1 MSDLNNK
8 QNYEKWV
15 EISTQNKD
23 SLFNKFITDFSSS
36 YFSWEEKNNRL
47 NSVFKS
53 EQLTPDIKKHLELFL
68 AAKSEEF
75 SSWISRLDLKKINVY
90 DFRKKTISKFLEL
103 ENSRKNLKDKI
114 LNDYDIPAN
123 WLKSLDDKILIL
135 TDSEITKYL
144 KKDSYRVS
152 FITKL
157 FPNVVKKQDAIKDF
171 FLKFDILSGYTDFS
185 QEKKDAIMKIFNND
199 WTLRKIDILILE
211 ELFEVGIFNLEQK
224 KEILAYFIPSI
235 SLSEV
240 RQLKLYWDLTDKK
253 ISEYKESIIKTFLE
267 ENKINNLELEN
278 NTEFKE
284 WLLYLLNE
292 DNIKIFSH
300 DIINSS
306 NFLTSKLDELINT
319 YDLSDF
325 VNSYNTKLEEAT
337 IHESKTEFKDWFD
350 SFKNKLSELNN
361 VAWLENLK
369 EWNYIVLDLYLE
381 ADEKMDKDITK
392 QFFKVKKL
400 DNWEY
405 WLSLIDSWLGSI
417 NLLSDE
423 TNEISYTNFISIVSK
438 WLKVNSDKFLVS
450 KCNFLTKTALDE
462 SIKKWLIE
470 IYSNDDK
477 TKTEIQD
484 ELKILKLKEDE
495 KNINS
500 ELILEISNL
509 DKVKKIDDEINEL
522 KLELNNPKIDIDRK
536 NQLIILLENKVLEKE
551 ELIKELKNNN
561 DENLPENIKE
571 LKSKL
576 FEIENEIQVS
586 ENIYWYDK
594 LLENLDEYDSE
605 WKKYWLSEWVSF
617 TSNKWIFTINKID
630 RNNNQI
636 DVEWLSGLTQN
647 ISFKDFFEQFKKIKS
662 KRLSSTK
669 KSSDFI
675 NNICTDTSLDSSIVD
690 SWSKFEFKDN
700 WIYKKW
706 STHNIEYEYIKSSES
721 NELIKI
727 ENISWEDAVISF
739 WEYDEYEKWE
749 NWEIKKDKEWKKIK
763 KSSITMYTWSRKK
776 VSISWLESWIKLEKA
791 NASSSDE
798 EKDVEKTNI
807 NWEKIKWNFW
817 SRYLSRLSVFDIM
830 SWMKLG
836 LNSIE
841 SYLKEGTEEK
851 WAKAAQWI
859 FGKFLPEA
867 LRDDL
872 MSRVEES
879 QKKRSEDYVNKLS
892 NVDSWKATRM
902 IIEWL
907 KNKDA
912 PQYLKEAWAL
922 FMLQKYWVLYAKDL
936 YAYKWKFLFYE
947 SFGWK
952 IWDKLFEEVKAEAK
966 ATNQNFTEEQLLF
979 ILVKRQCW
987 EKWYNWVRRRSRYH
1001 KEFKKMRAN
1010 WKSGEY
1016 ETGQWDAKDER
1027 TVWARIGWAMWEL
1040 YGWTYANA
1048 RWWLEEAVNKWWSME
1063 DMNKVPFVMAFSG
1076 ISYNFEQ
1083 SELDQLKNFPAKSM
1097 MLPVLRFLSL
1107 SKDID
1112 LMNQTILEVCKRY
1125 SEIKSD
1131 WSIYSEALEIFSNQ
1145 KNNSLSEAKK
1155 IKKTEDFYK
1164 KHWKVLTDILYMLN
1178 TWNSWDKNKDSY
1190 ISKMILIEK
1199 DDRIDDNWKTIAW
1212 NVTFKR
1218 YYNLLQAYTWEFNF
1232 WNDDL
1237 YWDAFSWKWTSWINI
1252 HKATKELLQQVQWWT
1267 YRLANAWPA
1276 MWDELRNEIDAIL
1289 KRDYWIYWESWRQID
1304 LKNMIRW
1311 FIGWL
1316 LEAHGTNSMAL
1327 RSLVS
1332 SNSSTIYSKSKD
1344 WWIDLTKIMKYSYS
1358 DIMNWKAE
1366 LLVNEYVDILL
1377 NWKPQL
1383 ETSKFDKTIFWV
1395 KDAVNNI

>member
-8 QNYEKWV
+8 QNAEKWV

-114 LNDYDIPAN
+114 LSDYDIPKN
-123 WLKSLDDKILIL
+123 WLKLLDDKILLL

-157 FPNVVKKQDAIKDF
+157 FQNVVKKQDAIKDF
-171 FLKFDILSGYTDFS
+171 FLKFDILSGYIDFS

-199 WTLRKIDILILE
+199 WTLKKIDILVLD
-211 ELFEVGIFNLEQK
+211 ELFEVGIFNDDQK
-224 KEILAYFIPSI
+224 KEILTYFIPSI

-240 RQLKLYWDLTDKK
+240 RELKLYWDLTDKK
-253 ISEYKESIIKTFLE
+253 ISKYKESIIKIFLE

-300 DIINSS
+300 DIINSDI
-306 NFLTSKLDELINT
+306 FVASKLDELINN

-325 VNSYNTKLEEAT
+325 VNSYNTKLEEAS
-337 IHESKTEFKDWFD
+337 IHESRTEFKDWFD
-350 SFKNKLSELNN
+350 SFKTKLSELNN

-381 ADEKMDKDITK
+381 ADEKIDKDITK

-417 NLLSDE
+417 NLLS
-423 TNEISYTNFISIVSK
+423 TWSNEISYTNFISIVSK
-438 WLKVNSDKFLVS
+438 WLKVNSDKFLIS
-450 KCNFLTKTALDE
+450 KCSFLTKNVLDDH
-462 SIKKWLIE
+462 INKWLIN
-470 IYSNDDK
+470 IDANDDK
-477 TKTEIQD
+477 TKSEIQD
-484 ELKILKLKEDE
+484 ELKISKLKDDE
-495 KNINS
+495 KNITS
-500 ELILEISNL
+500 ELVLEISNL
-509 DKVKKIDDEINEL
+509 DKVKKIDSEINEL
-522 KLELNNPKIDIDRK
+522 KLELSNPNLKIDRK
-536 NQLIILLENKVLEKE
+536 NQLNVLLENKILERE
-551 ELIKELKNNN
+551 DLIKELKNNN

-571 LKSKL
+571 LKWKL
-576 FEIENEIQVS
+576 FEIENDIQIS
-586 ENIYWYDK
+586 ENIYSYDK
-594 LLENLDEYDSE
+594 LLENLDDYDSQ
-605 WKKYWLSEWVSF
+605 WKKYWLLEWVSF
-617 TSNKWIFTINKID
+617 TSDKWIFTITKID
-630 RNNNQI
+630 KTNNII
-636 DVEWLSGLTQN
+636 DVSWLSWNTN
-647 ISFKDFFEQFKKIKS
+647 DISFKDFFEQYKKIKS

-669 KSSDFI
+669 KSSDLI
-675 NNICTDTSLDSSIVD
+675 NNISTDSSLDSSIVD

-727 ENISWEDAVISF
+727 ENISWEDATISF
-739 WEYDEYEKWE
+739 WEYDEYEKGK

-791 NASSSDE
+791 NASSTDE
-798 EKDVEKTNI
+798 EKDVEKTDI
-807 NWEKIKWNFW
+807 NWEKIKWSFW

-830 SWMKLG
+830 SWMKLW

-859 FGKFLPEA
+859 FGKFLPES

-879 QKKRSEDYVNKLS
+879 QKKRSEDYISKLS

-922 FMLQKYWVLYAKDL
+922 FMLQKYGVLYAKDL

-979 ILVKRQCW
+979 LLVKKQCW

-1001 KEFKKMRAN
+1001 KEFKKHRN
-1010 WKSGEY
+1010 VWKQDEY
-1016 ETGQWDAKDER
+1016 ETWKWDAKDER

-1063 DMNKVPFVMAFSG
+1063 EMNKVPFIMSFSG
-1076 ISYNFEQ
+1076 VSYNFEQ
-1083 SELDQLKNFPAKSM
+1083 NELDQLKNFPAKSM
-1097 MLPVLRFLSL
+1097 MLPVLRFLSYT
-1107 SKDID
+1107 KDIN
-1112 LMNQTILEVCKRY
+1112 LMNETILEVCKRY

-1131 WSIYSEALEIFSNQ
+1131 NSVYKDALEIFSNQ
-1145 KNNSLSEAKK
+1145 KSNSVTEAKK
-1155 IKKTEDFYK
+1155 IEATEKFYK
-1164 KHWKVLTDILYMLN
+1164 KHWKILTDILYMLN
-1178 TWNSWDKNKDSY
+1178 TWKSWDKDSY
-1190 ISKMILIEK
+1190 LSKMILIEK
-1199 DDRIDDNWKTIAW
+1199 DDRVDDNWKTVSW

-1218 YYNLLQAYTWEFNF
+1218 YYDLLQAYTWEFNF

-1276 MWDELRNEIDAIL
+1276 MWDELRNEIDAIRE
-1289 KRDYWIYWESWRQID
+1289 RDYWLYWKAGQEID
-1304 LKNMIRW
+1304 MKNMIRW
-1311 FIGWL
+1311 FIWWL

-1332 SNSSTIYSKSKD
+1332 SNSSTIYSKTKE

-1358 DIMNWKAE
+1358 DVINMNAE
-1366 LLVNEYVDILL
+1366 WLVNEYVDILL
-1377 NWKPQL
+1377 NWKTDWL
-1383 ETSKFDKTIFWV
+1383 NTSKFDETIFWV